1 MELLITLENV
11 VGPVSE
17 SINCLKR
24 CWLIEEFWV
33 FLTELGSTE
42 RLLEMPISKNSF
54 VGLIFSFEVLGHLHT
69 DLLASDQCIIEGS
82 VETFSLPGH
91 RALPGAPVLETRKYG
106 VCKCAL

>member
-42 RLLEMPISKNSF
+42 HLLEMPISKNSF
-54 VGLIFSFEVLGHLHT
+54 VGLRFSF
-69 DLLASDQCIIEGS
+69 
-82 VETFSLPGH
+82 
-91 RALPGAPVLETRKYG
+91 
-106 VCKCAL
+106 